1 MPTTIT
7 LTTPDGQPAQVL
19 TVPTSW
25 ADVPLATFVALLA
38 PVEGEQRTAAELLL
52 GLDASGLGQLVVDD
66 VQYIANLIEFASDPT
81 PVLELLPT
89 PGLPDVGALPWGCLV
104 LCQEHFREHD
114 ERPALAS
121 LPYVLAVYR
130 CQLAEGNTDQLD
142 AMLAQVLAAPV
153 TEVYA
158 PAQAF
163 YSACQQSLSGTPRTR
178 ATKATPPT
186 KSSTPAARNWLSGLG
201 LRLPWTRSPKAT

>member
-1 MPTTIT
+1 MPTTLT
-7 LTTPDGQPAQVL
+7 LTAPGQPAQAL

-25 ADVPLATFVALLA
+25 ADVPLAHFVALLA
-38 PVEGEQRTAAELLL
+38 PEPGDQRTAAELLT
-52 GLDASGLGQLVVDD
+52 GLDAGALGQLAADD
-66 VQYIANLIEFASDPT
+66 VVYLANLLEFSSDPG
-81 PVLELLPT
+81 PVLELLPP

-104 LCQEHFREHD
+104 LCQQHFEAND

-130 CQLAEGNTDQLD
+130 CQLAHGNTDRLEQV
-142 AMLAQVLAAPV
+142 LAQVLAAPV

-158 PAQAF
+158 EAQAF

-178 ATKATPPT
+178 ATTMTPPT
-186 KSSTPAARNWLSGLG
+186 KSSTPAAKSWLSGLG
-201 LRLPWTRSPKAT
+201 LRWPWTRWPAAT